1 MDGCLVNIGM
11 LKGWN
16 VFYVQ
21 RNNSNVKSNKCQ
33 CGLNGVCM
41 SNKCDVSKGKRETI
55 LPAL

>member
-1 MDGCLVNIGM
+1 M

-33 CGLNGVCM
+33 CGL
-41 SNKCDVSKGKRETI
+41 
-55 LPAL
+55 

>member
-41 SNKCDVSKGKRETI
+41 SNKCDVSKG
-55 LPAL
+55 